1 MTILVVYH
9 LDGQWFGEVVT
20 WKRSGTG
27 FYREPAR
34 VELPQTKAE
43 IEAFAAENGY
53 KIEWRGPTPK
63 APAAAYQ

>member
-1 MTILVVYH
+1 MTILVVYF

-34 VELPQTKAE
+34 VTIPQSRAE
-43 IEAFAAENGY
+43 IEAFAAANQY

-63 APAAAYQ
+63 SPSAAYQ